1 MKTPDFWKRRSTASF
16 LLRPA
21 AAVYAYFSAR
31 HQERQ
36 KKNTYRSRLKVV
48 CVGNVV
54 AGGSGKTPVAAEIA
68 KILQTEGK
76 KVVFL
81 SRGYGGSLDNTVVD
95 PKKHGY
101 YDVGDEPLL
110 LAEIA
115 PVVIA
120 RNRGDGARIAEQT
133 GAEYLIMD
141 DGFQNHT
148 LHKDLSLL
156 VFDGGIGIG
165 NGLMLPAGPLRE
177 NMDLAL
183 KRADFAVISGR
194 DASEIGKSLAGRI
207 KILSGA
213 VHPVSSD
220 RMNIGRWFA
229 FAGIGRP
236 EKFRE
241 TLADLGAN
249 IVDFRSY
256 PDHYPYTDKDI
267 ENILSTAEKLDAQ
280 AVTTAKDMVKI
291 PLRYRDRIKS
301 LKVEFRFDRG
311 KDELL
316 SALLS
321 L

>member
-1 MKTPDFWKRRSTASF
+1 MKTPDFWKHRSVVSF

-21 AAVYAYFSAR
+21 AGIYAYFSAR

-36 KKNTYRSRLKVV
+36 KKNMYRSRLKVV
-48 CVGNVV
+48 CIGNVV
-54 AGGSGKTPVAAEIA
+54 AGGSGKTPVAAEVA
-68 KILQTEGK
+68 RILQSMGK

-81 SRGYGGSLDNTVVD
+81 SRGYGGCLDNTIVD

-101 YDVGDEPLL
+101 SDVGDEPLL
-110 LAEIA
+110 LAETA
-115 PVVIA
+115 PVVVA
-120 RNRGDGARIAEQT
+120 KNRGAGARIAEQME
-133 GAEYLIMD
+133 AEYLIMD

-148 LHKDLSLL
+148 LHKDISLL
-156 VFDGGIGIG
+156 VFDGGVGIG

-183 KRADFAVISGR
+183 NRARFAVLSGC
-194 DASEIGKSLAGRI
+194 DASGIGELLTGRI

-220 RMNIGRWFA
+220 RMYDGRWFA

-241 TLADLGAN
+241 TLTDLGAN

-267 ENILSTAEKLDAQ
+267 EDILSTAKKLDAQ
-280 AVTTAKDMVKI
+280 TITTAKDMVKI
-291 PLRYRDRIKS
+291 PLQYCDRIKS
-301 LKVEFRFDRG
+301 LKVEFRFDHG

-316 SALLS
+316 AALFS